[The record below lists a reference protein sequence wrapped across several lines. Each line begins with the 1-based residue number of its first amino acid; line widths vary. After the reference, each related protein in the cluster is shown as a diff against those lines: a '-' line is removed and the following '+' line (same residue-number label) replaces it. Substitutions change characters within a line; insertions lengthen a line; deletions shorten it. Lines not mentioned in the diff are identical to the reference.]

1 MAHAIE
7 PAVEEPVRPVIAW
20 PPVTYWARTAL
31 SVVAIVVLLQT
42 LAILE
47 NVLLVILASFV
58 FAIGLQPAATRLER
72 RGWPRGAAV
81 LAILTGFALPTL
93 ALVALLTPLIVTQAT
108 TFIAEIPDQLERLRM
123 ESTIFAGIDGRIDVE
138 AALNSLADYAEGAL
152 PGLLRS
158 GAGFVFNLVTVLVL
172 TPYFAVSMPGLKLWI
187 VRLFER
193 QTRAD
198 MLHVLSQSSTL
209 VANYIAGNLLVSLI
223 AFAVSLAGLWLI
235 GVPYPFAVAAWIALT
250 DLIPVVGAVLGAA
263 LAVLIASFA
272 GGVEAVTTGLFLTIY
287 QQVENYVI
295 APRIMRRAVDVTPPM
310 VIIALM
316 IGGSLAGLVGAL
328 LALPV
333 AAMLK
338 VVINE
343 FYLRRRIERVR
354 AANAADE
361 TDIRTVVRRTELGQR
376 PLP

>member
-1 MAHAIE
+1 MHAIE
-7 PAVEEPVRPVIAW
+7 PSVEDRQWPVIAW

-31 SVVAIVVLLQT
+31 AVVAIVVMLRT
-42 LAILE
+42 ISILK

-58 FAIGLQPAATRLER
+58 FAIGLQPAVRRLER
-72 RGWPRGAAV
+72 RGWPRGAGV
-81 LAILTGFALPTL
+81 LAILAGFLIPTL
-93 ALVALLTPLIVTQAT
+93 ALLALLTPMIGTQAT
-108 TFIAEIPDQLERLRM
+108 TFIADIPDQLERLRT
-123 ESTIFAGIDGRIDVE
+123 ESALFAGIDGRIDVE
-138 AALNSLADYAEGAL
+138 AALDSVTDYGQAAL
-152 PGLLRS
+152 PRLLRS
-158 GAGFVFNLVTVLVL
+158 GTGFVFNLVTVLVL

-209 VANYIAGNLLVSLI
+209 VANYVAGNLLISLI
-223 AFAVSLAGLWLI
+223 AFIVSLAGLWLI
-235 GVPYPFAVAAWIALT
+235 GVPYPLAVAAWIAVT

-272 GGVEAVTTGLFLTIY
+272 GAAEAVTTGLFLTAY

-338 VVINE
+338 AVVTE
-343 FYLRRRIERVR
+343 FYVRRRIERVR

-361 TDIRTVVRRTELGQR
+361 SDVQTLVRRTEPGQR
-376 PLP
+376 PPP